1 MDLISTVDSLKTR
14 MHLQTNMTLEMEKHA
29 MHESL
34 DSVADAEDAASSKD
48 ETDIQS
54 VQSSFFVS
62 DSDPYL
68 KAYALYE
75 REMDEFVRML
85 QPREAQISF
94 RQEAASIMK
103 NLIQK
108 ALKCNAFVISFSELK
123 CFLPDD
129 PIKLT
134 VVLNHAALST
144 WHKVLYD
151 RLVILSEQQE
161 IRAESN
167 LMQLDQTDVNFK
179 IRDVRLI
186 SEADTFKISG
196 LMDNM
201 PFEIVGNGRV
211 DLSMLTF
218 FEEVGALVGNDHLLK
233 RSVLL
238 IRAWW
243 WYESLADGEKSPRE
257 YLPDCAIWLMTTAL
271 FNVYHR
277 LIVDPV
283 QALYLFLRIY
293 ASFDGRKEIVTL
305 YGLKRIPDN
314 SPVCIIERDD
324 REYLIP
330 PKLFEKYYNVVNVSH
345 ETNPNANAVPLSQQ
359 WKADNSSLVILNP
372 FTMENI
378 TLEKLSNRKVDKI
391 QAIFK
396 QGLVN
401 LKATFDDASGQRASL
416 TSTVF
421 PQTMRALLSGSARRD
436 TAASTRHGAMSIDY
450 IEMYAILRFALFFV
464 DVGLTMSVVV
474 LG

>member
-1 MDLISTVDSLKTR
+1 MDLISTVDSLKSR
-14 MHLQTNMTLEMEKHA
+14 LVSIEKNGIAPPLEVNPY
-29 MHESL
+29 L
-34 DSVADAEDAASSKD
+34 EDGNNSKD
-48 ETDIQS
+48 DIDGQS
-54 VQSSFFVS
+54 TQSSVIIS
-62 DSDPYL
+62 DSDPCL
-68 KAYALYE
+68 KMYPRFE
-75 REMDEFVRML
+75 REMDEFVRMI

-94 RQEAASIMK
+94 RQEAAMIMK
-103 NLIQK
+103 SLIQK

-129 PIKLT
+129 PIRLT

-144 WHKVLYD
+144 WHKILYD
-151 RLVILSEQQE
+151 RLVILSEQHE
-161 IRAESN
+161 IRTESS
-167 LMQLDQTDVNFK
+167 LMPLDQSEMMFR

-196 LMDNM
+196 LMDNL

-211 DLSMLTF
+211 DLTMLAF

-243 WYESLADGEKSPRE
+243 WYESMADGEKSPRE
-257 YLPDCAIWLMTTAL
+257 YLPDSALWLMTAAL

-293 ASFDGRKEIVTL
+293 GSFDGRKEVVTL
-305 YGLKRIPDN
+305 YGLKRIPEN
-314 SPVCIIERDD
+314 ASHCVIERDD

-330 PKLFEKYYNVVNVSH
+330 AKLFEKYYNVVNVTH
-345 ETNPNANAVPLSQQ
+345 DANPNTVAVPPVQQ

-372 FTMENI
+372 FTMETI
-378 TLEKLSNRKVDKI
+378 TLEKLSSRKVEKI

-396 QGLVN
+396 QGLSN
-401 LKATFDDASGQRASL
+401 LKQSFDDMSGKRNSL
-416 TSTVF
+416 TSLVF
-421 PQTMRALLSGSARRD
+421 PLTMRAMLSGLARRD
-436 TAASTRHGAMSIDY
+436 TAASSRQGAMSIDY
-450 IEMYAILRFALFFV
+450 LEM
-464 DVGLTMSVVV
+464 
-474 LG
+474 